1 MKFDVYGRFQIEVL
15 RENAEWVVRRIEPG
29 KRLILH
35 DVAIPADVPTDRIAR
50 WLEDLLHEL
59 ASSDRVIRRLE

>member
-15 RENAEWVVRRIEPG
+15 RENAAWVVRRIEPG
-29 KRLILH
+29 KRLILP
-35 DVAIPADVPTDRIAR
+35 DVAIPADVPADRIAR

-59 ASSDRVIRRLE
+59 ASPDRVIRRLD